1 MHSRYSRTRR
11 RKQAAS
17 PDQLELPLPPIQLE
31 LPFEPEPSKR
41 IDLVFFEDFTAEL
54 ITKFSK
60 PKPNV
65 NRHSRHLKGKN
76 NV

>member
-1 MHSRYSRTRR
+1 MHSSYSRTRR
-11 RKQAAS
+11 RKQPAA
-17 PDQLELPLPPIQLE
+17 PDQLELQFPEIQLE

-65 NRHSRHLKGKN
+65 NRSPDIAKG
-76 NV
+76 